1 MAEKKGERVVVLNSV
16 ISHPAGPFLQ
26 GQVIN
31 KDTLGDAHDRL
42 AGLKAIRPA
51 SAEEAGLE
59 KVDVSGVPLALSPLA
74 QAELA
79 AREATIERLT
89 RQTADLQER
98 LRAAPVAVETV
109 DPEAFK
115 ELTKEKDA
123 AIAALQKRVEGLE
136 KEAAEMARAQAQQ
149 GGAAA
154 GKAAPPP
161 PKK

>member
-1 MAEKKGERVVVLNSV
+1 MAEKKGEKVVVLHSV

-26 GQVIN
+26 GQVLEREA
-31 KDTLGDAHDRL
+31 LGESHDRL

-98 LRAAPVAVETV
+98 LRAAPVAVEAV

-136 KEAAEMARAQAQQ
+136 KEAAEQARAAAPS
-149 GGAAA
+149 GGAPTREA
-154 GKAAPPP
+154 
-161 PKK
+161 